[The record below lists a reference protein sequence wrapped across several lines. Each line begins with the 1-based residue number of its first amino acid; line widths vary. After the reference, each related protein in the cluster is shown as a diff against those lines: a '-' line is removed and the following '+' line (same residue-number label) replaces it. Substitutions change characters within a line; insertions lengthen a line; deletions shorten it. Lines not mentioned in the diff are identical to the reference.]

1 MKKYVLLSMVAAALV
16 GCGGGEEPL
25 ELEGQVEVAPVIHED
40 ETGRVTA
47 SDLTCQ
53 VGVSSCTPPTCV
65 RSGQCTLAQYVGGC
79 ASAVSRLC
87 PH

>member
-25 ELEGQVEVAPVIHED
+25 ELEGQAEVAPVIQED

-47 SDLTCQ
+47 SALNCE
-53 VGVSSCTPPTCV
+53 VGVSSCTPANCV
-65 RSGQCTLAQYVGGC
+65 RSGQCTMAQYVAGC
-79 ASAVSRLC
+79 VSAISRLC